1 MTSEQLLPRSFIE
14 FMNTNCDI
22 ICFTL
27 SRWDSAISSP
37 SLSLAKEFAKNNRV
51 WYIEHP
57 YSWKDYLRERN
68 TEAVQSRKK
77 ALLKGLDIYTNPPS
91 LPSNITIVTSKLTI
105 PINFLPAG
113 FLYDNL
119 SSINDRVILKTI
131 RRLIQDKGIKDFIYV
146 NFFDPYF
153 VRKLPPDIKALR
165 TVYQS
170 MDDISQVAYSKKHGE
185 RLEEEI
191 IGNFDYTLC
200 TSRELTR
207 LKSRFSPNVHF
218 SPNAVD
224 IDIFERATREKLPKP
239 KELENLKGKIIGF
252 TGSIEY
258 RSDFE
263 LLKRIAAYHQD
274 KTLFFVG
281 PINTEDTVIAELRKM
296 PNVVFAGPRKI
307 TELPAFLQYFDCTII
322 PYRKNALTKS
332 IYPLK
337 INEYLAAGKP
347 VISTNFSEDIKS
359 FAAVAYI
366 VDTQEEFLKEI
377 DKAIQEDNINLKQAR
392 LMVAKENT
400 WAVRIKQFWDII
412 SKDPLPQARNI

>member
-1 MTSEQLLPRSFIE
+1 
-14 FMNTNCDI
+14 MNTNCDI

-27 SRWDSAISSP
+27 SRWDAAISSP

-57 YSWKDYLRERN
+57 YSYKDYWKEKD
-68 TEAVQSRKK
+68 TAAVLSRKE
-77 ALLKGLDIYTNPPS
+77 ALLTGENMYTNPPA
-91 LPSNITIVTSKLTI
+91 LPPNITIVTSRLTL
-105 PINFLPAG
+105 PINFLPGG
-113 FLYDNL
+113 FLYDRL
-119 SSINDRVILKTI
+119 SHFNDGIILKTI
-131 RRLIQDKGIKDFIYV
+131 RRLIKDRGLKDFIYI

-191 IGNFDYTLC
+191 IRNFDYTLC

-207 LKSRFSPNVHF
+207 LKLRFSPNVYF

-224 IDIFERATREKLPKP
+224 IEIFEKALREKLPKP
-239 KELENLKGKIIGF
+239 KELESIRGKIVGF

-263 LLKRIAAYHQD
+263 LLKQIVTYHRD
-274 KTLFFVG
+274 KTIFFVG
-281 PINTEDTVIAELRKM
+281 PINTQDPVIEELKKM
-296 PNVVFAGPRKI
+296 PNVLFAGPRKI
-307 TELPAFLQYFDCTII
+307 TELPAFLQYFDCAII
-322 PYRKNALTKS
+322 PYRKNALTRS

-359 FAAVAYI
+359 FAPVAYI
-366 VDTQEEFLKEI
+366 VDTEEEFLQAI
-377 DKAIQEDNINLKQAR
+377 DKAIAEDDDKRRQAR
-392 LMVAKENT
+392 LDVARENT
-400 WAVRIKQFWDII
+400 WGVRVRQFWDII
-412 SKDPLPQARNI
+412 SKEPLPGKDWPKKEALS

>member
-1 MTSEQLLPRSFIE
+1 
-14 FMNTNCDI
+14 
-22 ICFTL
+22 
-27 SRWDSAISSP
+27 
-37 SLSLAKEFAKNNRV
+37 
-51 WYIEHP
+51 
-57 YSWKDYLRERN
+57 
-68 TEAVQSRKK
+68 
-77 ALLKGLDIYTNPPS
+77 

-113 FLYDNL
+113 FLYNTL
-119 SSINDRVILKTI
+119 SSLNDRVILKTI
-131 RRLIQDKGIKDFIYV
+131 RRLIKDKGIEDFIYV

-153 VRKLPPDIKALR
+153 VRKLPTDIKALR

-185 RLEEEI
+185 RLEEDI
-191 IGNFDYTLC
+191 IRNFDYTLC

-224 IDIFERATREKLPKP
+224 IDIFEKALREKLPKP
-239 KELENLKGKIIGF
+239 AELENISGKIIGF

-263 LLKRIAAYHQD
+263 LLKQIATYHHD

-281 PINTEDTVIAELRKM
+281 PINTEDSVIGELKKM

-307 TELPAFLQYFDCTII
+307 TELPAYLQYFDCTII
-322 PYRKNALTKS
+322 PYRKNALTRS

-359 FAAVAYI
+359 FSPVAYI
-366 VDTQEEFLKEI
+366 VDTQEEFLHEI
-377 DKAIQEDNINLKQAR
+377 DKAILEDNSERRQAR
-392 LMVAKENT
+392 LKVAKENT
-400 WAVRIKQFWDII
+400 WAVRIKQFWEII
-412 SKDPLPQARNI
+412 SRDPLPSVKPV